1 MFWKWGE
8 VKIDSPKK
16 CLYLKTQLK
25 YKYLY
30 FITSQLTLYIN
41 FALAN
46 NPKAAKVIACAICAY
61 LLAKSTKSRN
71 AQKQQEQRPADQN
84 KSAKY

>member
-1 MFWKWGE
+1 MKL
-8 VKIDSPKK
+8 KKLAKKNSQKK

-30 FITSQLTLYIN
+30 FITSHLSLYIN
-41 FALAN
+41 FVLASD
-46 NPKAAKVIACAICAY
+46 PKAAKVIACAKFAY
-61 LLAKSTKSRN
+61 LLAKSTKSRK